1 MIVSQ
6 IYQRLQLYRIIAKS
20 TNLVIAALLLVAMG
34 CQNQSPTQE
43 RTLENALSTFELE
56 EGFQIELIAG
66 EPLIADPVDM
76 VIDEHGRLYVVE
88 MHGYPLDV
96 SGSGKIKLLSDTN
109 NDGIMDKS
117 VLFADSLIMPT
128 GIMRWKNGVIVTD
141 PPHVYYLED
150 IDGDGRAD
158 KKEILLTGFALSN
171 PQHNVNS
178 PKLGL
183 DNWIYIGH
191 EPAVTTTIY
200 EDMFGDR
207 GSEVHFP
214 QNPNGVRLPQNA
226 GGRSIRFKPA
236 TFELELLGSRTQF
249 GHTEDRWGHRFLVNN
264 SNHVI
269 QDVISATYLDRNPYL
284 VVTEVTQSVSD
295 HGSAAEVFPITVDPQ
310 HQLLT
315 DLGVMTSA
323 CGLTAYLG
331 AGFPSTFDNALF
343 VAEPVSNIVHVDF
356 LSDKGTGF
364 VASRQHAEKEFLAS
378 TDSWFRPVNMYVG
391 PDGALY
397 ILDYY
402 RQIIEHP
409 EWMAEDVVNSGAL
422 YNGTDQGRIYRVTPT
437 GSKTLEWSDKLDLGD
452 SSDEALVGFLAHE
465 NSWWRRNAQ
474 RLIVDRKSQ
483 TLKEP
488 LVRMAQ
494 NMESPMGRLHALWT
508 LQGMDM
514 LEDDLILKALK
525 DPEAGIREN
534 AVKLAELHLHT
545 SPGLAEALLESS
557 KDTNAKVRFQLLCT
571 LGFLD
576 DERAAR
582 VRKDLL
588 FQDIED
594 HWVQVAALSAPF
606 EQSRNL
612 LDGVLANF
620 NQEIPAYGQ
629 LVQKLGAMIGA
640 SQQSDAI
647 TSLVKSATKAG
658 SEKDFHWQVPLLRG
672 LALGLRS
679 KKVTVKDAVTENL
692 LVESCFNHSSIAV
705 RQGSLQILQVTGL
718 SDNARNKE
726 ALKKAKGLAETTS
739 LSPEQRS
746 LGVDFMAL
754 KETEPHKDLL
764 VALIDSKEP
773 MPVQL
778 SAFKAIGKM
787 DDETVSQIVLKKWSN
802 FTPGVRDEAISALMQ
817 NPERTKVLLDAI
829 NDGLIQP
836 SNIGWRRSVSLMA
849 NKEESLRVYARQL
862 LTRKE
867 GESEAMISDYQ
878 AALELKGSMEDGKIV
893 FQANC
898 AICHKMGEDLGL
910 AFGPDLSSLKNRRPA
925 NILTDIIDPN
935 RSIADGYDLWV
946 VELHNGDVQQGLIGS
961 ETPAAITL
969 INSGGIEQSISRTD
983 IKSLKVLDM
992 SAMPSG
998 LEQNISH
1005 QEMADLLAY
1014 IRKVE

>member
-1 MIVSQ
+1 MFVSP
-6 IYQRLQLYRIIAKS
+6 IYQIHQLNRIKAKISNLLISCFLLIA
-20 TNLVIAALLLVAMG
+20 LG
-34 CQNQSPTQE
+34 CQKQTPAKE

-56 EGFQIELIAG
+56 DGFQIELIAG
-66 EPLIADPVDM
+66 EPLVADPVDM
-76 VIDEHGRLYVVE
+76 EIDEYGRLYVVE

-109 NDGIMDKS
+109 NDGIMDQS

-141 PPHVYYLED
+141 TPHVYYLED
-150 IDGDGRAD
+150 SDGDGRAD

-214 QNPNGVRLPQNA
+214 QNPTGKRLPQNA

-236 TFELELLGSRTQF
+236 TFDLELLGSRTQF

-269 QDVISATYLDRNPYL
+269 QDVISARYLDRNPFL

-331 AGFPSTFDNALF
+331 AGFPANFDNALF

-378 TDSWFRPVNMYVG
+378 TDAWFRPVNMYVG

-409 EWMAEDVVNSGAL
+409 EWMAEEVVNSGAL
-422 YNGTDQGRIYRVTPT
+422 YNGTDQGRIYRVTPK
-437 GSKTLEWSDKLDLGD
+437 GSKSLDWSDKLDLGK
-452 SSDEALVGFLAHE
+452 SSDEVLVKFLAHE
-465 NSWWRRNAQ
+465 NSWWRKNAQ
-474 RLIVDRKSQ
+474 RLIVDKKSPK
-483 TLKEP
+483 LKEP
-488 LVRMAQ
+488 LVHLAQ
-494 NMESPMGRLHALWT
+494 NMESPMGRLHALWA
-508 LQGMDM
+508 LQGIEM
-514 LEDDLILKALK
+514 LDVDLILKALK

-534 AVKLAELHLHT
+534 AVKLAELHLKD
-545 SPGLAEALLESS
+545 SPRLTEALLELSN
-557 KDTNAKVRFQLLCT
+557 DTNAKVRYQLLCT
-571 LGFLD
+571 LGFLE

-606 EQSRNL
+606 EHSRNL
-612 LDGVLANF
+612 LDGVLVKYD
-620 NQEIPAYGQ
+620 QEVPAHGQ
-629 LVQKLGAMIGA
+629 LLQKLAAMLGA
-640 SQQSDAI
+640 SQQTDAI
-647 TSLVKSATKAG
+647 VALVERGTTYG
-658 SEKDFHWQVPLLRG
+658 SERETSWQVPLLKG
-672 LALGLRS
+672 LATGLRS
-679 KKVTVKDAVTENL
+679 KKVSLEEPYIEDL
-692 LVESCFNHSSIAV
+692 LVQACFSHPVPVGQAA
-705 RQGSLQILQVTGL
+705 LQVLQVIGL
-718 SDNARNKE
+718 SDDKRNREAFRLAKE
-726 ALKKAKGLAETTS
+726 LAETTS
-739 LSPEQRS
+739 LSAEQRS
-746 LGVDFMAL
+746 LGVGFL
-754 KETEPHKDLL
+754 VLTETEPHKELL
-764 VALIDSKEP
+764 VSLIDPKEP

-778 SAFKAIGKM
+778 AAFKAIGKM
-787 DDETVSQIVLKKWSN
+787 EDATVSEIILKKWKN
-802 FTPGVRDEAISALMQ
+802 LAPGVRDEAISTLMQ

-829 NDGLIQP
+829 NDRLIQP
-836 SNIGWRRSVSLMA
+836 SHIGWRRSVSLMA

-862 LTRKE
+862 LTRKD
-867 GESEAMISDYQ
+867 GEIETIISDYQ

-893 FQANC
+893 FQTNC

-935 RSIADGYDLWV
+935 RSIADGYDLWE
-946 VELHNGDVQQGLIGS
+946 VELYNGDIQLGLIGS

-969 INSGGIEQSISRTD
+969 RNAGGIEQSISRTD